1 MDILPLLILPLLLV
15 LIGARCMRCGYK
27 RARDRCDRGER
38 A

>member
-27 RARDRCDRGER
+27 RVRDRCDEENR